1 MLFQCTML
9 QLFPWSQEFRVGTK
23 NNAFD
28 INTRTVYTN
37 EEDDDAGLEHFT
49 SLMNLS
55 KPVTSNNFDKI
66 VDRLVVVT
74 KEIAEET
81 MQEAAT
87 ELKTDANVAYVA
99 VSCDGSWQRRGYSS
113 LNDASF
119 LWKPAKNRH
128 WTDESG
134 LQIMW
139 TQKNFRFDNR
149 DQNDK
154 WKAAHTCRMNYTGSA
169 GNTNW

>member
-1 MLFQCTML
+1 
-9 QLFPWSQEFRVGTK
+9 
-23 NNAFD
+23 
-28 INTRTVYTN
+28 
-37 EEDDDAGLEHFT
+37 
-49 SLMNLS
+49 MNLS

-119 LWKPAKNRH
+119 L
-128 WTDESG
+128 
-134 LQIMW
+134 
-139 TQKNFRFDNR
+139 
-149 DQNDK
+149 
-154 WKAAHTCRMNYTGSA
+154 
-169 GNTNW
+169 